1 MTILEYSF
9 IEERGL
15 LNVYFTMT
23 QDDEDVDRSL
33 TFNLWDI
40 EYYLPTI
47 SSVDDLSHIT
57 EDMVHELV
65 AQYLKEN
72 EFLEEDEI

>member
-1 MTILEYSF
+1 MTILDYSF
-9 IEERGL
+9 IEERGI
-15 LNVYFTMT
+15 LNVYFIIK
-23 QDDEDVDRSL
+23 EDGEEVDRSL
-33 TFNLWDI
+33 TFNFWDI

-47 SSVDDLSHIT
+47 NSVDDLSHIT

-65 AQYLKEN
+65 VQYLKEN

>member
-1 MTILEYSF
+1 MTILDYSF
-9 IEERGL
+9 IEEKGV
-15 LNVYFTMT
+15 LNVYFTIKE
-23 QDDEDVDRSL
+23 DGEDVDRSL
-33 TFNLWDI
+33 TFDFWDI

-47 SSVDDLSHIT
+47 TSVDDLSHIT

-65 AQYLKEN
+65 VQYLKEN